1 MFKKVFEYAG
11 PHKKDLYIATF
22 IVLLSVLMGVLPF
35 VLAYQVISPLVMGN
49 AVDTKYVCI
58 RVIGVLICL
67 ILQAILYGW
76 GLDVSHKA
84 AYSTLLRLRT
94 SLQKRFEA
102 VPLGFIQDKGTGT
115 IKKLFVDDVD
125 SLEVLLAHS
134 LPEGIANLMIPIA
147 IYVAMFFIDWKL
159 ALLSLASIPISFAAM
174 MIMYSVGMKKMGPYY
189 MAGQKMNNTIIEYIN
204 GMEVV
209 KVFNKDAE
217 SYERFRKDMAICYDF
232 DKTLS
237 PDDMQTF
244 TLIPSF
250 GIDKDKFWAET
261 DAFAREN
268 SMESN
273 LSWMFMLVRYSRF
286 LGKSLKREYF
296 RAIGAQVELY
306 RGVTDW
312 FTRTTAYAAQRG
324 IELEHY
330 IISSGLKEIIEG
342 SAIAKNFKRIYASSY
357 LYTTDGVAEWPAQA
371 INYTNKTQFIF
382 RIAKGFL
389 EEYDERVNDSMPEE
403 NLRIPYEN
411 IVYIGDSAT
420 DIPCMRLVKSKGG
433 YSVGVYD
440 PEKNNRA
447 KVYKLYNDDRLNF
460 YAPADYT
467 ERSNLYR
474 YMQQIIDEVAAREQI
489 KSEREIL
496 RQPAE
501 AYKMRSMLEKL
512 ETGYTEK
519 LTPQEI
525 TELQKLEAMIKSRT
539 PGEID

>member
-1 MFKKVFEYAG
+1 MDVHACSLFTLSRKILKTRVFSG
-11 PHKKDLYIATF
+11 HRCT
-22 IVLLSVLMGVLPF
+22 G
-35 VLAYQVISPLVMGN
+35 G
-49 AVDTKYVCI
+49 
-58 RVIGVLICL
+58 
-67 ILQAILYGW
+67 
-76 GLDVSHKA
+76 
-84 AYSTLLRLRT
+84 
-94 SLQKRFEA
+94 A
-102 VPLGFIQDKGTGT
+102 VPRRYG
-115 IKKLFVDDVD
+115 
-125 SLEVLLAHS
+125 
-134 LPEGIANLMIPIA
+134 
-147 IYVAMFFIDWKL
+147 
-159 ALLSLASIPISFAAM
+159 
-174 MIMYSVGMKKMGPYY
+174 
-189 MAGQKMNNTIIEYIN
+189 
-204 GMEVV
+204 
-209 KVFNKDAE
+209 
-217 SYERFRKDMAICYDF
+217 
-232 DKTLS
+232 
-237 PDDMQTF
+237 
-244 TLIPSF
+244 
-250 GIDKDKFWAET
+250 
-261 DAFAREN
+261 
-268 SMESN
+268 
-273 LSWMFMLVRYSRF
+273 LVR
-286 LGKSLKREYF
+286 
-296 RAIGAQVELY
+296 
-306 RGVTDW
+306 
-312 FTRTTAYAAQRG
+312 AYAAQRG

-447 KVYKLYNDDRLNF
+447 KVYKLYNDNRLNF

-512 ETGYTEK
+512 ETGYPEK